1 MPQKRSKVTRTEKA
15 VKQPTLKDNVTKLD
29 SSDTDI
35 GHVRRVVAGNPNT
48 PLTVLSRLAEEGV
61 ERIRRSVAENPKTPV
76 ELLKKLS
83 YDESSEVRLAVAENP
98 HTLPEILT
106 MLSEDSCVD
115 VRYGVAENP
124 HMPEEILLK
133 LSRDENPYVR
143 CRALKTVQMLPPNVQ
158 SRLRFLLQEAGE
170 LSGHSKNQN
179 QN

>member
-1 MPQKRSKVTRTEKA
+1 MPQKRSKVARTENA
-15 VKQPTLKDNVTKLD
+15 EKQPAPKDNVAKLD
-29 SSDTDI
+29 ASDSDI

-106 MLSEDSCVD
+106 MLSEDSSVD

-143 CRALKTVQMLPPNVQ
+143 CRALKTVQMLPANVQ

-179 QN
+179 